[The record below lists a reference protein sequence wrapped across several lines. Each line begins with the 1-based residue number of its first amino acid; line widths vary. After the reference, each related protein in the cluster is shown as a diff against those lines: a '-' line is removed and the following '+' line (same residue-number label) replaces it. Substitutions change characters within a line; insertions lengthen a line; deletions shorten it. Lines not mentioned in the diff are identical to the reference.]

1 MEFFEK
7 DVKFSFLERIIP
19 EHDAKGARRN
29 KQRKRIKDGENYSY
43 PRSKEVMFELE
54 EMTGY
59 VVLEPCSI
67 DKEF

>member
-29 KQRKRIKDGENYSY
+29 KGR
-43 PRSKEVMFELE
+43 ELK
-54 EMTGY
+54 MGKIIVTQGAKK
-59 VVLEPCSI
+59 LCLN
-67 DKEF
+67 